1 MIVSQKSLSG
11 FLSPKLLVVKVCLF
25 LQKQTRVRLWH
36 KVFGLLL
43 CVVILSGM
51 TDPSENGSESGGDAN
66 TKPTSIVY
74 EFHDGSFYLNTELT
88 VVGTKNGKTLF
99 EGPYIGFT
107 ASVYWTGTRWE
118 MALLNM
124 GVASFG
130 IDYYNNTTSDPPTDG
145 SWVQAGTFVIPA
157 VPPTFGIP
165 APPSTVPVV
174 STTSATTITAASAT
188 AGGNVTSD
196 GGETVTARGIVW
208 SVSDTDPEIGDA
220 GVFQDA
226 NGDGSGLFSEMLSAF
241 PANKTIYFKA
251 YATNTVGTSY
261 GSVESFNTANPT
273 FAISAF
279 LEGAYNGSQLSTTLN
294 SSIPSSQPYNF
305 NGHAASE
312 TAGTIPANAV
322 DWVLAE
328 LREASSAA
336 TARNNT
342 RVGSA
347 AGFLMSDGSIKATD
361 GTSNLTINISGNTG
375 AEFYLVVYHRNHL
388 PIISASVVQESGGV
402 YTIDFTSNAANTFG
416 GATALVSLT
425 GGKFGMPAGDSNSD
439 GNIDATDLSTWR
451 TNNGAAFTY
460 GSSGVS
466 DFNLDGVINAIDR
479 NNFHKKNTTKTRQVP
494 TI

>member
-1 MIVSQKSLSG
+1 MIVSQKSLRG
-11 FLSPKLLVVKVCLF
+11 FLSPKLSTK
-25 LQKQTRVRLWH
+25 TRPLH
-36 KVFGLLL
+36 KVFGLLI
-43 CVVILSGM
+43 CVMIFSGM
-51 TDPSENGSESGGDAN
+51 TDPKENGAKPGDVAN
-66 TKPTSIVY
+66 SKPVSTVY
-74 EFHDGSFYLNTELT
+74 EFHDGSFYLNTPLP

-99 EGPYIGFT
+99 EGPLIGFT

-145 SWVQAGTFVIPA
+145 NWVQAGVFVIPA
-157 VPPTFGIP
+157 VPPTFGLP
-165 APPSTVPVV
+165 APPSTAPVL
-174 STTSATTITAASAT
+174 STTSATSITSASAL

-220 GVFQDA
+220 GVIQDT
-226 NGDGSGLFSEMLSAF
+226 NGDGSGVFNETLSTF

-251 YATNTVGTSY
+251 YATNTIGTSY
-261 GSVESFNTANPT
+261 GSVETFSTSNPT
-273 FAISAF
+273 LAISAF

-294 SSIPSSQPYNF
+294 SSIPSTQPYNF
-305 NGHAASE
+305 NGHSASE

-328 LREASSAA
+328 LREASSVTNALNSA
-336 TARNNT
+336 K
-342 RVGSA
+342 VGSA
-347 AGFLMSDGSIKATD
+347 AGLLMSDGSIKATD
-361 GTSNLTINISGNTG
+361 GTSNLTINITGNTG

-388 PIISASVVQESGGV
+388 PIISANVVQESGGV
-402 YTIDFTSNAANTFG
+402 YSIDFTSNAANTHG
-416 GATALVSLT
+416 GTNALISLT

-439 GNIDATDLSTWR
+439 GNIDATDLTTWR
-451 TNNGAAFTY
+451 ANNGSAFSY
-460 GSSGVS
+460 SSSGIS

-479 NNFHKKNTTKTRQVP
+479 NDFHQKNTAKTRQVP
-494 TI
+494 TT

>member
-1 MIVSQKSLSG
+1 MIVSQKSLRG
-11 FLSPKLLVVKVCLF
+11 FLSPKLSVVKARLF
-25 LQKQTRVRLWH
+25 PQKQTSPRPWH
-36 KVFGLLL
+36 KVLGLFL

-51 TDPSENGSESGGDAN
+51 TGPSDNGSKSGDVTDSKAAS
-66 TKPTSIVY
+66 TVY
-74 EFHDGSFYLNTELT
+74 EFHDGHFYLNTELT
-88 VVGTKNGKTLF
+88 VVGTQNGKTLF

-145 SWVQAGTFVIPA
+145 SWVQAGAFVVPA

-174 STTSATTITAASAT
+174 STTSATSITAASAT

-220 GVFQDA
+220 GVFQDP
-226 NGDGSGLFSEMLSAF
+226 NGNGLGVFSETLSAF

-261 GSVESFNTANPT
+261 GSVANFNTSNPT

-294 SSIPSSQPYNF
+294 SSIPSTQPYNF
-305 NGHAASE
+305 NGHSASE

-328 LREASSAA
+328 VREASSVAA
-336 TARNNT
+336 ALNSTK
-342 RVGSA
+342 VGSA

-361 GTSNLTINISGNTG
+361 GTSNLTVSTSGNTG
-375 AEFYLVVYHRNHL
+375 SEFYVVVYHRNHL

-402 YTIDFTSNAANTFG
+402 YTIDFTSSAANTFG
-416 GATALVSLT
+416 GTNALVSLT

-451 TNNGAAFTY
+451 TNNGATFTY
-460 GSSGVS
+460 SSSGVS

-479 NNFHKKNTTKTRQVP
+479 NNFHKKNTTKTRLVP